1 MRRVLIVCFLLVMI
15 SFTGTSGVSAKA
27 PEDTDAGPLFGGQ
40 WAWANNTSSQTTT
53 LSTLPSIA
61 EDYTATWCTN
71 CVKVEHVLEDL
82 QDEGTIQKY
91 HFHRANDHEDPFGST
106 NTEQH
111 FEERYSAGAPPIVV
125 FNGTQKQI
133 GSSPNGDSLTDD
145 YRSLISQSL
154 DLGDGNTTFSWTS
167 QDGKEG
173 MASWAVELGSVQLAA
188 IGETHELSVNAW
200 FVEASAE
207 FSEGS
212 NGEEIYPS
220 IVSKIIKLGTATTG
234 TATISI
240 PETYDGNDMQVHLM
254 YHLIPIETDE
264 DNGVDDVEE
273 KDDSSALPSISII
286 ASLACIVVA
295 ATLVKKK

>member
-1 MRRVLIVCFLLVMI
+1 MRRVWIVCFLLVMI

-40 WAWANNTSSQTTT
+40 WAWTNNTSSQTTT
-53 LSTLPSIA
+53 LSMLPSIA

-91 HFHRANDHEDPFGST
+91 HFHRANDHEDPFGSA

-133 GSSPNGDSLTDD
+133 GSSPNGDSLVDD

-167 QDGKEG
+167 QDGEEG
-173 MASWAVELGSVQLAA
+173 IASWSVELGPNQLAA
-188 IGETHELSVNAW
+188 IGETHDLSVNAW

-220 IVSKIIKLGTATTG
+220 IVSKIIKLGTDTTG
-234 TATISI
+234 TAKISV

-254 YHLIPIETDE
+254 YHLIPIEIE
-264 DNGVDDVEE
+264 DGTGVGEVEE
-273 KDDSSALPSISII
+273 EDDSSALPSISII
-286 ASLACIVVA
+286 ASLSCIVIA
-295 ATLVKKK
+295 AALVRKK

>member
-1 MRRVLIVCFLLVMI
+1 
-15 SFTGTSGVSAKA
+15 
-27 PEDTDAGPLFGGQ
+27 
-40 WAWANNTSSQTTT
+40 
-53 LSTLPSIA
+53 
-61 EDYTATWCTN
+61 
-71 CVKVEHVLEDL
+71 
-82 QDEGTIQKY
+82 
-91 HFHRANDHEDPFGST
+91 
-106 NTEQH
+106 
-111 FEERYSAGAPPIVV
+111 
-125 FNGTQKQI
+125 
-133 GSSPNGDSLTDD
+133 
-145 YRSLISQSL
+145 
-154 DLGDGNTTFSWTS
+154 
-167 QDGKEG
+167 

-295 ATLVKKK
+295 AALVKKK